1 MNYYIH
7 TFKSEKTIIYNKVSS
22 TNGDSVY
29 PDVLFSHPFSEAEI
43 IDDILYETVK
53 NAIEEYG
60 SSNVIIAAAANEND
74 INLLKSRMDFL
85 YHEDD
90 KTDDSELIEKMS
102 NYLKLTESMKINFI
116 KLLSYYR
123 ETGSDPADL
132 IIPFID
138 EYALPV
144 TNKNEGKKIYEL
156 IRNKI
161 LG

>member
-7 TFKSEKTIIYNKVSS
+7 TFKSEKTIIYNKISS

-43 IDDILYETVK
+43 IDDILYETAK

-85 YHEDD
+85 YQEDD
-90 KTDDSELIEKMS
+90 KTDE
-102 NYLKLTESMKINFI
+102 
-116 KLLSYYR
+116 
-123 ETGSDPADL
+123 
-132 IIPFID
+132 
-138 EYALPV
+138 
-144 TNKNEGKKIYEL
+144 
-156 IRNKI
+156 
-161 LG
+161 

>member
-1 MNYYIH
+1 
-7 TFKSEKTIIYNKVSS
+7 
-22 TNGDSVY
+22 
-29 PDVLFSHPFSEAEI
+29 
-43 IDDILYETVK
+43 
-53 NAIEEYG
+53 
-60 SSNVIIAAAANEND
+60 
-74 INLLKSRMDFL
+74 
-85 YHEDD
+85 
-90 KTDDSELIEKMS
+90 MS

-123 ETGSDPADL
+123 ETGNDPADL

-156 IRNKI
+156 IRKKI